1 MAGVPDY
8 GFSNPQGTR
17 RCRICKRRRLRSRYG
32 KLQFHFA
39 TGACPTAEICEGGH
53 IPIEELQ
60 ERAKVHP
67 RSCGCEQK
75 EEETMSIQP
84 RTVSVSVEINDTDF
98 SMKDIK
104 DTVRQMLEDAGIGR
118 IRTVSV
124 NVIQGSRKKGKAKA
138 KRKKAA

>member
-32 KLQFHFA
+32 KLRFHFA

-67 RSCGCEQK
+67 RTCGCEQK
-75 EEETMSIQP
+75 EEGMSIKP
-84 RTVSVSVEINDTDF
+84 RSVTVSVEINDTAM

-104 DTVRQMLEDAGIGR
+104 DTVISVVGAAIDGR
-118 IRTVSV
+118 VRTVNV
-124 NVIQGSRKKGKAKA
+124 NVIQKGRSRSKAKGKG
-138 KRKKAA
+138 RK